1 MPIYEYRC
9 RKCGNE
15 FELMRRITQM
25 DAQAPC
31 PACRSK
37 ATGRKISTFVI
48 AGRVRPDPTFDDAE
62 PDEYDLEPSDHSH
75 DDDWADY

>member
-31 PACRSK
+31 PACRSR
-37 ATGRKISTFVI
+37 ATGRKLSTFVF
-48 AGRVRPDPTFDDAE
+48 AGRAKPDLTYDEVD
-62 PDEYDLEPSDHSH
+62 PDEYELEPSDHS
-75 DDDWADY
+75 DDPDWADY